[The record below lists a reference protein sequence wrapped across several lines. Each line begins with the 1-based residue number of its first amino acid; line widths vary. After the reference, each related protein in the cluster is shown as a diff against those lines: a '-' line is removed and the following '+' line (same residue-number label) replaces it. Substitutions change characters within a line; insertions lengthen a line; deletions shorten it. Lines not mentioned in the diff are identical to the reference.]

1 MISPK
6 NFVEG
11 QGPITKDTWINDTQ
25 QGHRGVGWSGTG
37 SREGQARRRAGAVG
51 LGKRVDCMMNIRIF
65 QAHFCPRDPL
75 LCQIIRVQTCP
86 LARAPCDVTSRYR
99 CRTNQRCV
107 NVMSCDR
114 GHGKDVVSGVKSND
128 GSGNPFQRDSAFRR
142 AQSGDGGGSE
152 SRKLETRFRRV
163 ASRVR

>member
-6 NFVEG
+6 NFAEG

-25 QGHRGVGWSGTG
+25 GHRGNGWPSGTG
-37 SREGQARRRAGAVG
+37 SREGQARRRAATVALQERAG
-51 LGKRVDCMMNIRIF
+51 CMMNVRVF
-65 QAHFCPRDPL
+65 QDHRRLQGVPL
-75 LCQIIRVQTCP
+75 LDQIIRVHWR
-86 LARAPCDVTSRYR
+86 RAACDVTPRYR
-99 CRTNQRCV
+99 RRTNQRCV

-114 GHGKDVVSGVKSND
+114 SHSKVVLSGVRSND
-128 GSGNPFQRDSAFRR
+128 GSEDPFQGDSSFQR
-142 AQSGDGGGSE
+142 AQSGDGGGSK